1 MISPACVLPLTRP
14 SFPEE
19 TLAPGNPT
27 QNPSSLVNVDSLQ
40 ETLDNHCN
48 QPILE
53 HRISVISCMAFIA
66 KSWSH
71 SHSMVI
77 GKNYSVTCPVHIQ
90 IHWTFEGSFENHTP
104 DTRSVGICMSA
115 PKLSF
120 WSTWNQQWDSKNL
133 WSRPAKTQG
142 FCKSSFFKSS
152 LGAPQGWKILMPK
165 PIHPWQPRAWSWKSS
180 VFLGVH
186 DNFCEPASQTVAKLN
201 SSLQLTK
208 SRTWKDVIL
217 KKRGSFPAF

>member
-53 HRISVISCMAFIA
+53 HWISVIPCMSSIA

-104 DTRSVGICMSA
+104 DTGSVGFFCQ
-115 PKLSF
+115 PLSF
-120 WSTWNQQWDSKNL
+120 HSGQLEISNGILRISGRDL
-133 WSRPAKTQG
+133 PRPKVSANRP
-142 FCKSSFFKSS
+142 SSS
-152 LGAPQGWKILMPK
+152 
-165 PIHPWQPRAWSWKSS
+165 HP
-180 VFLGVH
+180 
-186 DNFCEPASQTVAKLN
+186 
-201 SSLQLTK
+201 
-208 SRTWKDVIL
+208 
-217 KKRGSFPAF
+217 